1 MHMPVTK
8 LPFPKQLAYACG
20 MIGWS
25 IMTNIIIVMLPYFYL
40 APSNSGLIPLVPQL
54 LLFGVF
60 NVMAIVLTSGRLV
73 DAVFDPFIASLSDKS
88 HNPKGR
94 RIPFMKWAILPAI
107 LFCGLTFCP
116 LVKAESVHNAVWLT
130 FTLIFFFMSVTAYV
144 IPYNALLPELTS
156 TSAEKVKLSSL
167 QQVGFVIGIIIGA
180 MVNNFAD
187 LVQNS
192 FHITNRDTA
201 VQYTIW
207 GLCIFAGLIMLLP
220 VFAIDE
226 KKYSESKPSHLPIF
240 QAIRKTFSQRNFKY
254 YLLADFSFYM
264 ALSIMSSGL
273 LFFIT
278 VLLNLPKSMG
288 GPLMGV
294 MVLVSL
300 LFYPLI
306 NYLSKKIG
314 KKPIVLFSFALLSL
328 IFAMIYFLGKFPVS
342 PELQVYTLVL
352 CTAFPLASLGI
363 LPNAILAEIA
373 EKDAIDTGE
382 NNEGMF
388 FAVKYLSVKLGQT
401 LGIALFAFLTVYGID
416 PGHDFGLR
424 LNGICGFAL
433 CLAAF
438 IFFTRFKEKAL
449 KKVGREQGAVGRS

>member
-1 MHMPVTK
+1 MPVSK
-8 LPFPKQLAYACG
+8 LPFKNQIAYACG

-40 APSNSGLIPLVPQL
+40 APSNSGLVPLVPQL

-60 NVMAIVLTSGRLV
+60 NIMAVVLTSGRLV

-88 HNPKGR
+88 NHPKGR
-94 RIPFMKWAILPAI
+94 RIPFMKWAVLPAI
-107 LFCGLTFCP
+107 LCCGLTFCP
-116 LVKAESVHNAVWLT
+116 LVKAESVNNALWLT
-130 FTLIFFFMSVTAYV
+130 FTLIFFFMSVTAYI

-167 QQVGFVIGIIIGA
+167 QQVGFVIGIVIGA

-187 LVQNS
+187 L
-192 FHITNRDTA
+192 TNRDTA
-201 VQYTIW
+201 IQYTIW
-207 GLCIFAGLIMLLP
+207 GLCVFAGLIMLVP

-226 KKYSESKPSHLPIF
+226 KKYAGSSPSHLPIF
-240 QAIRKTFSQRNFKY
+240 AAIRKTFSQRNFKY

-328 IFAMIYFLGKFPVS
+328 IYAMIYFLGKFPVS
-342 PELQVYTLVL
+342 SKVQAFTLVL

-416 PGHDFGLR
+416 SGHDFGLR
-424 LNGICGFAL
+424 LNGICGFTL

-438 IFFTRFKEKAL
+438 IFFTRFREKFSE
-449 KKVGREQGAVGRS
+449 KVGGER

>member
-1 MHMPVTK
+1 MPVSK
-8 LPFPKQLAYACG
+8 LPLKKQIAYACG

-60 NVMAIVLTSGRLV
+60 NIMAVVLTSGRLV

-107 LFCGLTFCP
+107 ICCGLTFCP
-116 LVKAESVHNAVWLT
+116 LVKAESVHNAEWLT
-130 FTLIFFFMSVTAYV
+130 FTLIFFFMSVTAYI
-144 IPYNALLPELTS
+144 IPYNALLPELAN

-167 QQVGFVIGIIIGA
+167 QQVGFVIGIVIGA

-187 LVQNS
+187 LVQSS

-201 VQYTIW
+201 IQYTIW
-207 GLCIFAGLIMLLP
+207 GLCIFAGLIMLVP
-220 VFAIDE
+220 IFAIDE
-226 KKYSESKPSHLPIF
+226 KKYAKSSPSHLPIF
-240 QAIRKTFSQRNFKY
+240 AAIRKTFSQRNFKY

-300 LFYPLI
+300 VFYPLI

-342 PELQVYTLVL
+342 SEVQVYTLVL

-416 PGHDFGLR
+416 NGHDFGLR

-438 IFFTRFKEKAL
+438 IFFTRFREKASG
-449 KKVGREQGAVGRS
+449 KVGSRQ